1 MFLIPSFDVR
11 YGFFLKTMF
20 GSTLPLV
27 VCRKARVLFRMFGST
42 LPLAVCR
49 KARVLFTLSIFL
61 LAHHGV
67 QHILGCVCFC
77 LLVVFCVSNIASF
90 SGLSIF
96 DCPTCII

>member
-11 YGFFLKTMF
+11 YGFRLKTMF

-27 VCRKARVLFRMFGST
+27 
-42 LPLAVCR
+42 VCR

-77 LLVVFCVSNIASF
+77 LLLVFCVSNVACF